1 VSDTLR
7 MPAETDVHERT
18 LMAWPTGVRRDA
30 LWRDQLEAARDEYA
44 EIARTIARFEPV
56 LMVVAP
62 DEAHTARPR
71 LGDEVDIDIVK
82 LPIDDAWLRDSGP
95 IFVRTANGD
104 RRGLHFLFNGWG
116 GKYSPILA
124 DELIGSRLSTH
135 LDIRW
140 HAVPLVLEG
149 GAIAVDGNGLLVT
162 TERCL
167 LNANR
172 NGGIPRSLIDAALER
187 WLGASRVVW
196 LADGIAEDDETDGH
210 VDNVVSFFAPG
221 HALLQGCSDPAN
233 PNHAIAAD
241 NRTRLN
247 AAGIDVVE
255 IPHLPYSEVDGEL
268 RPVPYCNLY
277 PCNGAVIVPVSGD
290 PYDASALAT
299 IETCFSGRTVVP
311 VPARVLAYGGGGVHC
326 ITQPVPAL

>member
-1 VSDTLR
+1 MSDALR

-30 LWRDQLEAARDEYA
+30 LWRNQLDRARGEYA
-44 EIARTIARFEPV
+44 DIAGAIARFEPV
-56 LMVVAP
+56 LMVAAP
-62 DEAHTARPR
+62 HEADEARRQLDDRVTVAA
-71 LGDEVDIDIVK
+71 

-95 IFVRTANGD
+95 IFVRTDQGE

-116 GKYSPILA
+116 GKYSPILN
-124 DELIGSRLSTH
+124 DELIGGRLATY

-149 GAIAVDGNGLLVT
+149 GAIAVDGNGFLVT

-167 LNANR
+167 LNENR
-172 NGGIPRSLIDAALER
+172 NGGIARSIIDAALER
-187 WLGASRVVW
+187 WLGTSRVVW

-221 HALLQGCSDPAN
+221 RALLQGCRDPAN

-241 NRTRLN
+241 NRERLI
-247 AAGIDVVE
+247 AAGIEVVE
-255 IPHLPYSEVDGEL
+255 IPHLPYTVIEGEV
-268 RPVPYCNLY
+268 RPVPYVNLY
-277 PCNGAVIVPVSGD
+277 PCNGAVIVPVADD
-290 PYDASALAT
+290 PYDARALTMIGA
-299 IETCFSGRTVVP
+299 CFPGRTVVP
-311 VPARVLAYGGGGVHC
+311 VPAAVLAYGGGGVHC
-326 ITQPVPAL
+326 ITQPVPAP

>member
-1 VSDTLR
+1 

-30 LWRDQLEAARDEYA
+30 LWREQLEPARDEYA
-44 EIARTIARFEPV
+44 QVAGAVAQHEPV
-56 LMVVAP
+56 TVVAAP
-62 DEAHTARPR
+62 HEADDARQR
-71 LGDEVDIDIVK
+71 LAHRVDVVAI
-82 LPIDDAWLRDSGP
+82 PIDDAWLRDSGP
-95 IFVRTANGD
+95 IFVRSAGGA

-116 GKYSPILA
+116 GKYSPIMN
-124 DELIGSRLSTH
+124 DELIGGRLASHLGIPCST
-135 LDIRW
+135 
-140 HAVPLVLEG
+140 VPLVLEG
-149 GAIAVDGNGLLVT
+149 GAIAVDGDGLLVT

-167 LNANR
+167 LNPNR
-172 NGGIPRSLIDAALER
+172 NDGVPRSLIDATLER

-221 HALLQGCSDPAN
+221 RALLQGCSDPAN

-241 NRTRLN
+241 NRARLI

-255 IPHLPYSEVDGEL
+255 IPHLPYAEVDGEV
-268 RPVPYCNLY
+268 RPVPYVNLY

-290 PYDASALAT
+290 SFDDQALAT
-299 IETCFSGRTVVP
+299 IEATFRGRTVVP
-311 VPARVLAYGGGGVHC
+311 VPGTVLAYGGGGVHC
-326 ITQPVPAL
+326 ITQPVPAP